1 MTTDLLL
8 RRKWT
13 LHAHGKQVVFIKKP
27 NEHTSHVLMKALLW
41 ALYLPTYPA
50 LKVEISIGDRY
61 KPDVVALDARDPRAE
76 PHFWGEAGQV
86 SSDKI
91 HSLLRRYRHTHFAIA
106 KWATNLNPLIE
117 TITQAQQRLDRH
129 AIIDLINFPAD
140 SAERFIDERGN
151 IQIRHADLDWTRPNG

>member
-8 RRKWT
+8 HRKWT

-41 ALYLPTYPA
+41 ALYLPVYPA

-61 KPDVVALDARDPRAE
+61 KPDVVALDAYDPRAD

-86 SSDKI
+86 SSEKI
-91 HSLLRRYRHTHFAIA
+91 HSLLRRYRRTHFAIA

-117 TITQAQQRLDRH
+117 TVTQARQAFDHR
-129 AIIDLINFPAD
+129 APIDLINFPVD
-140 SAERFIDERGN
+140 SAERFIDDRGH
-151 IQIRHADLDWTRPNG
+151 IHISHADLVWRRLG